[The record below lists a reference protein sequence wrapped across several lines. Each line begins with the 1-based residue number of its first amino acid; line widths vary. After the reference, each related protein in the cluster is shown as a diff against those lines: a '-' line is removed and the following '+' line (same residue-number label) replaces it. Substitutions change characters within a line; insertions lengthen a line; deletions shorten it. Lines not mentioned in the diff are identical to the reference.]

1 MLAVLG
7 LLANVALVVTAGVG
21 FYNAATSG
29 SWRDW
34 GILEW
39 VVNIANMCFMIF
51 PFFNVF
57 GAFSKGAMAVGGG
70 LVKLLSKVPL
80 IGRVATYVREVA
92 YNLRT
97 WSNKVVPGLFAEG
110 GFLTNFGRRFSKLA
124 DLALKHPYIA
134 AGLIFASSTFDGIV
148 QRMFQAW
155 GDLSLKAAN
164 FAYERL
170 GQIMSEDGY
179 GDPVTQAVDMMNTS
193 STALPTCFVDIW
205 GAVGASECIGLIVTT
220 FEYMFLLSALLRG
233 YKVYNK

>member
-1 MLAVLG
+1 MLYVLG
-7 LLANVALVVTAGVG
+7 LLANIGLVVSGFVG

-29 SWRDW
+29 SWHNW

-39 VVNIANMCFMIF
+39 LGNIANMCFMLF
-51 PFFNVF
+51 PIYNVF
-57 GAFSKGAMAVGGG
+57 GAAAKGVMAVGGG
-70 LVKLLSKVPL
+70 LVKLLEKIPL
-80 IGRVATYVREVA
+80 VGRMTTYVRETA
-92 YNLRT
+92 YILKM
-97 WSNKVVPGLFAEG
+97 WANKVVPGLFAND
-110 GFLTNFGRRFSKLA
+110 GFLTKFGKRWSKLA

-164 FAYERL
+164 YAYERL
-170 GQIMSEDGY
+170 GKIMSEEGY

-193 STALPTCFVDIW
+193 SSALPTCFVDIW
-205 GAVGASECIGLIVTT
+205 GAVGASECIGLIITT

-233 YKVYNK
+233 YKVYSK

>member
-7 LLANVALVVTAGVG
+7 VLANVALVVSAGVG

-29 SWRDW
+29 SWHNW

-39 VVNIANMCFMIF
+39 VANIANMCFMIF

-57 GAFSKGAMAVGGG
+57 SAFAKGAMAVGGG
-70 LVKLLSKVPL
+70 LASLLSKVPL
-80 IGRVATYVREVA
+80 IGRVATYVRETA
-92 YNLRT
+92 YILRM
-97 WSNKVVPGLFAEG
+97 WANKVLPGLFAEG
-110 GFLTNFGRRFSKLA
+110 GFLTNFGKRFSKLA

-170 GQIMSEDGY
+170 GKIMSDDGY

-193 STALPTCFVDIW
+193 SSALPTCFVDIW
-205 GAVGASECIGLIVTT
+205 GAVGASECIGLIITT

-233 YKVYNK
+233 YKVYSK